1 MKYFAIMLCRLG
13 LIFYALTGFTP
24 FGVFGEESHDRQEAV
39 STEQTGSEVRTLS
52 SHGEY
57 FEVILKFSSFEP
69 GGDVSLLAYVLDGTT
84 NEPIQ
89 GAVLSGGM
97 SSGNE
102 SVSVAF
108 TEAPSALPGAYEG
121 KVRILSDKPYSWL
134 FDISLGEKSDLV
146 SIDGFKAGNGNK
158 GVIDAAILEP
168 KETGYTVKLTPTRIT
183 VFVAAFMLL
192 QAIILFFVRR
202 RFSPRT
208 PAKELR

>member
-1 MKYFAIMLCRLG
+1 MKKCMILLCELVF
-13 LIFYALTGFTP
+13 LYAALT
-24 FGVFGEESHDRQEAV
+24 VLASAGEPVARQSDAP
-39 STEQTGSEVRTLS
+39 TEPTGSVVRALS
-52 SHGEY
+52 GHGEY
-57 FEVILKFSSFEP
+57 FEVILKISSFEP
-69 GGDVSLLAYVLDGTT
+69 GGDVSLIAYVLDSTT

-102 SVSVAF
+102 SVSVVF
-108 TEAPSALPGAYEG
+108 TEAPAVLPGAYEG
-121 KVRILSDKPYSWL
+121 KVRVLSDKPYSWL
-134 FDISLGEKSDLV
+134 FDISLGERSDLV

-158 GVIDAAILEP
+158 GAIDAAILEP
-168 KETGYTVKLTPTRIT
+168 TETSYTVKLTPVRIT

-192 QAIILFFVRR
+192 QVIILFYVRR

>member
-1 MKYFAIMLCRLG
+1 MKKCTILLCELVF
-13 LIFYALTGFTP
+13 LCAALTVLASG
-24 FGVFGEESHDRQEAV
+24 GEPLARQSGAP
-39 STEQTGSEVRTLS
+39 TEPTGSEIRTLS
-52 SHGEY
+52 GQGEN
-57 FEVILKFSSFEP
+57 FEVILKFSSIGP
-69 GGDVSLLAYVLDGTT
+69 LGDISLTAYVLDNST

-102 SVSVAF
+102 SVSVVF
-108 TEAPSALPGAYEG
+108 TEAPFVLPGAYEG
-121 KVRILSDKPYSWL
+121 KVRVLSDKPYSWL

-158 GVIDAAILEP
+158 GAIDAAILEP
-168 KETGYTVKLTPTRIT
+168 KETSYTVKLTPARIT

-208 PAKELR
+208 PAKERR

>member
-1 MKYFAIMLCRLG
+1 MKKCMILLCELG
-13 LIFYALTGFTP
+13 FLCSVLTFLASGGEPLAGQSGAPTEPTGTVVRALSGN
-24 FGVFGEESHDRQEAV
+24 
-39 STEQTGSEVRTLS
+39 
-52 SHGEY
+52 GEY
-57 FEVILKFSSFEP
+57 FEVILKISSFEP
-69 GGDVSLLAYVLDGTT
+69 GGDVSLIAYVLDSTT
-84 NEPIQ
+84 NESIQ

-108 TEAPSALPGAYEG
+108 TEASALLPGAYEG
-121 KVRILSDKPYSWL
+121 KVRVLSDKPYSWL

-158 GVIDAAILEP
+158 GAVDAAILEP
-168 KETGYTVKLTPTRIT
+168 KETSYTVKLTPARIT